1 MDPERDFVKYFYKKY
16 KGRVLIGVGYDQN
29 LSEIFPFVFE
39 SADGESIGVIAL
51 DVIRDAR
58 HDHDDRHDPVNY
70 VHIYHLGA
78 FKGKQGNGTKMLR
91 ELCLQADKYQVI
103 LSLSPIFIPDNE
115 NEPMSDEDLQSWY
128 GRFGF
133 AGSSPFK
140 REPRKI

>member
-39 SADGESIGVIAL
+39 CTDGESIGVIAL
-51 DVIRDAR
+51 DAIRY
-58 HDHDDRHDPVNY
+58 DHIDY
-70 VHIYHLGA
+70 VHIYHLAA
-78 FKGKQGNGTKMLR
+78 FKSQQGNGSKMLQ
-91 ELCLQADKYQVI
+91 ELCVQADKYHII
-103 LSLSPIFIPDNE
+103 LSLSPIFIPDGE
-115 NEPMSDEDLQSWY
+115 NKPMSDGDLRSWY

-140 REPRKI
+140 RKPHKI